1 MMAYIS
7 RRILMLPIVT
17 FFATLLL
24 YSLISIL
31 PAGVRAVAFVGEDPR
46 ALRNLSAIIEKY
58 HLNDPL
64 PVQYWNWITQV
75 MQGNWGYSQAFSMKV
90 TDALVKFV
98 PATLELVLMTLFPLI
113 ALGIWMGVKSA
124 VNHNRFMDQA
134 TRFMSITGWSLPT
147 FVCGLVLLMV
157 FYGILAPEIS
167 KNVPLFAGWFAPGR
181 LSNEYL
187 LIVTNPK
194 EYTVFTGMFTVDSL
208 LNGRWDIFWNALG
221 HMILPAITL
230 SYVSWALLVRI
241 TRSSMLNA
249 LREDYV
255 TTARAKGLAEKVVID
270 KHAKRNAM
278 IPVITISGFLVG
290 GLMSGVAITETIFN
304 YKGLGKFFVESATRL
319 DIPAVLGFT
328 IFSGLLW
335 VVTNLV
341 VDILYSY
348 IDPRVRL
355 D

>member
-1 MMAYIS
+1 MMAYIG
-7 RRILMLPIVT
+7 RRLLMLPIVI
-17 FFATLLL
+17 FLATAIL
-24 YSLISIL
+24 YSLVWIL
-31 PAGVRAVAFVGEDPR
+31 PAGVRVVAFVGEDPR
-46 ALRNLSAIIEKY
+46 ALRSLDALIEKH

-64 PVQYWNWITQV
+64 PIQYANWIGQV
-75 MQGNWGYSQAFSMKV
+75 FQGNWGYSQAFSMKV
-90 TDALVKFV
+90 TEALRKFI
-98 PATLELVLMTLFPLI
+98 PATFELVMITLFPLVL
-113 ALGIWMGVKSA
+113 LGIWMGVKSA
-124 VNHNRFMDQA
+124 VHHNRLIDHL

-147 FVCGLVLLMV
+147 FVVGLILLML
-157 FYGILAPEIS
+157 FYGILSS
-167 KNVPLFAGWFAPGR
+167 KLIAINPFFEGWFQPGR
-181 LSNEYL
+181 LSNNFIIE
-187 LIVTNPK
+187 TMDK
-194 EYTVFTGMFTVDSL
+194 SQFTSFTGMNLVDSL

-221 HMILPAITL
+221 HMILPAVTL
-230 SYVSWALLVRI
+230 SYVSWALIVRI

-255 TTARAKGLAEKVVID
+255 TTARAKGLAENVVID

-290 GLMSGVAITETIFN
+290 GLMAGVAITETIFN
-304 YKGLGKFFVESATRL
+304 YKGLGLFLVESAARF
-319 DIPAVLGFT
+319 DVPSVLGFILFT
-328 IFSGLLW
+328 GLLW